1 MRKDQKGTIV
11 DRLAENLGRAS
22 IALVSEYQGM
32 TAAQSDDMRRRLR
45 AVRGEFRVAKNTL
58 VRRAIKDTRYEAL
71 GDKLGGP
78 VGLILSYADPVELAK
93 TVTSMREFADK
104 FKVRGGVLDG
114 KALSAEEVQALAAL
128 PPREVIFAQLLGL
141 LQAPA
146 TRLARLLNEPGSA
159 MARLLDAISKR
170 SGAGE
175 VAQAA
180 GVTVPVEGATPP
192 VVAGAAPPA
201 VEDEVPPAV
210 EGAASPAVASAVPPT
225 VESATP
231 PPVEGAAPP
240 AVEAENPPTVAGAAP
255 PTVVAEEP
263 PAVASAVP
271 SAVEGTTPAPV
282 GAALPPAVEGAASP
296 AVASA
301 VPPAVE
307 GAAPLAVEEENPP
320 TAADE
325 TPPAKDTAAKE

>member
-11 DRLAENLGRAS
+11 ERLAENLGRAS
-22 IALVSEYQGM
+22 IALISEYKGM

-58 VRRAIKDTRYEAL
+58 MRRAIKDTRYEAL

-93 TVTSMREFADK
+93 TVTSMRELGDK

-114 KALSAEEVQALAAL
+114 KALSAEEVQAFAAL

-146 TRLARLLNEPGSA
+146 TQLARLLNEPGSG

-170 SGAGE
+170 PGASE
-175 VAQAA
+175 VAQADGGA
-180 GVTVPVEGATPP
+180 APVASETSPA
-192 VVAGAAPPA
+192 VAGAAPPA
-201 VEDEVPPAV
+201 VEGAVPAVEGEKPPIVAGATPPPAEGATPPAVESAVPPAV
-210 EGAASPAVASAVPPT
+210 EVATSSTVAGETSPAAEGAASPAVEGEKPPI
-225 VESATP
+225 VVDATP
-231 PPVEGAAPP
+231 PSAEGATPVPAEGATPP
-240 AVEAENPPTVAGAAP
+240 AVE
-255 PTVVAEEP
+255 
-263 PAVASAVP
+263 
-271 SAVEGTTPAPV
+271 
-282 GAALPPAVEGAASP
+282 
-296 AVASA
+296 SA

-307 GAAPLAVEEENPP
+307 GATSSTVAGEASPAVEG
-320 TAADE
+320 E
-325 TPPAKDTAAKE
+325 TPPVKDTAAKE